1 MVVVDSFLIALL
13 GVVVL
18 ILQLYIWVLI
28 VDAVLSWLTVFD
40 VINSN
45 NRFVATIGRF
55 SYKLTEPVLR
65 PLRRIIPVIGGLDLS
80 PLVLIFA
87 IIFLQS
93 FLLNLKDAL

>member
-1 MVVVDSFLIALL
+1 MVVVDSFLVALL
-13 GVVVL
+13 GIVVL

-28 VDAVLSWLTVFD
+28 VGAVLSWLTVFG
-40 VINSN
+40 VVNSN
-45 NRFVATIGRF
+45 NRFVAAVGQF

-65 PLRRIIPVIGGLDLS
+65 PIRRFIPVFGGLDLS